1 MFIKDVINAH
11 TGKIF
16 FYPFSGSDF
25 DIVKANFVCDIL
37 SKTELYV
44 FCTIQNEEELFKLEY
59 WKQCGNLGRLVL
71 NTENAI
77 GLAGLVTTASPI
89 TLEDT
94 AFESSYHVAGSRKF
108 IFVKG
113 EVFQFVEYLQGLN
126 IEILRFNI
134 ILKNAGGAFD
144 HLIPL
149 LDLFHG
155 QMDTPLNIFKYI
167 VVHSRGYL
175 IEILKH
181 YKEKNIYQVVHYL
194 NEENKFQLLEAEE
207 SVGPDMND
215 TVFLVFYD
223 KRSEGNFNLSTSIKG
238 GLV

>member
-25 DIVKANFVCDIL
+25 GIVKANFICDIL
-37 SKTELYV
+37 NKTELYV
-44 FCTIQNEEELFKLEY
+44 FCTIQNEEEYFKLEY
-59 WKQCGNLGRLVL
+59 WKQCGNLDRLVL

-77 GLAGLVTTASPI
+77 GLAGLVTTAPPI

-134 ILKNAGGAFD
+134 ILKFGGAFD

-155 QMDTPLNIFKYI
+155 QIDTPLNAFKYI
-167 VVHSRGYL
+167 VVHSRAYL
-175 IEILKH
+175 MNILKH
-181 YKEKNIYQVVHYL
+181 YKEKNIYHVVSYL

-215 TVFLVFYD
+215 AVFLVFYD
-223 KRSEGNFNLSTSIKG
+223 KRSKGIFNLSTSIKS